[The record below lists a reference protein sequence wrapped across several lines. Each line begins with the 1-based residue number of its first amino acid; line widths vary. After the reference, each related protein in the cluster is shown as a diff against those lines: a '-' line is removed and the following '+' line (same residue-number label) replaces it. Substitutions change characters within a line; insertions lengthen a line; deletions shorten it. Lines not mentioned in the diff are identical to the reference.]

1 MSCFGNRVSTD
12 LYQNCCN
19 ANTLCEFS
27 GCLDDVVTEPLYV
40 QKVYDAV
47 LFNLQGMKTVQNQA
61 FEPRLPRDYRVK
73 RVIDIRCRRFFNP
86 ENVDDPRNLK
96 LDVNTSISGA
106 TFLQN
111 AQGEQLR
118 VVGPDGNFSERILYA
133 ETSECDE
140 KCMGTPIFGTQN
152 ICITGNVLVYL
163 DLLLCDRC
171 NNETVFT
178 VCAEVNIADS
188 SQPLVLTNFF
198 EMCMPS
204 VNNTAFLPRFTEFCN
219 IACETRLATNNMGR
233 DLCIGTNGEVSGN
246 LIIALCVTCEKKII
260 VPVQLCVLST
270 GFTQIQPQQNP
281 VCTTFPT
288 LFPQQIKVS
297 DTIENCGSVAGD
309 SDCDCGCKDSCKD
322 DCCDPC
328 HDHCKDDCCDSCND
342 SCNNSCSDCCDNN
355 NSNDSCSECAPPPR
369 PPHRPNRP
377 NRPQPR

>member
-27 GCLDDVVTEPLYV
+27 GRLEDVVAEPLFV

-47 LFNLQGMKTVQNQA
+47 LFNLQGMKTVQNQV
-61 FEPRLPRDYRVK
+61 FEPRLPRDHRVK

-86 ENVDDPRNLK
+86 ENVDDKRNLK
-96 LDVNTSISGA
+96 LDVNTTISGA

-111 AQGEQLR
+111 ANGEQLR

-133 ETSECDE
+133 ETSECDD

-152 ICITGNVLVYL
+152 ISISGNVLVYL

-178 VCAEVNIADS
+178 VCAEVNIAS
-188 SQPLVLTNFF
+188 EAHPLVLTNFF

-204 VNNTAFLPRFTEFCN
+204 VFDTAFLPRFTEFCN

-233 DLCIGTNGEVSGN
+233 DLCISQNGEVSGN
-246 LIIALCVTCEKKII
+246 LIIALCVTCEKKIV

-270 GFTQIQPQQNP
+270 GFTQLTPQQNA

-288 LFPQQIKVS
+288 LFPSQIKVS
-297 DTIENCGSVAGD
+297 DTLENCGEVSGEND
-309 SDCDCGCKDSCKD
+309 NICNSCDNHNRDCDCDCSCNECCDRDSCD
-322 DCCDPC
+322 E
-328 HDHCKDDCCDSCND
+328 H
-342 SCNNSCSDCCDNN
+342 
-355 NSNDSCSECAPPPR
+355 R

-377 NRPQPR
+377 GRPQPR